1 MSVYTVHEPPRPSGN
16 MLADADRFVFV
27 RDGFYGWA
35 FLLAPLWMLRHRL
48 WLVLLL
54 YIVAVAILQVALVV
68 VGASGTAQ
76 FFAAL
81 AVAILVGI
89 EGGTLR
95 RWTLGRRRWRNLGVV
110 VGDDRETAERR
121 FFASWQT
128 AQASQPR
135 PSYAPAAPG
144 SRAPAPGDDIVGLFP
159 QPGAS
164 R

>member
-128 AQASQPR
+128 AQVSPPR
-135 PSYAPAAPG
+135 PYASATPV
-144 SRAPAPGDDIVGLFP
+144 SRAPVPGDDIVGLFP

>member
-1 MSVYTVHEPPRPSGN
+1 MSVYTVHEPPLRSGN
-16 MLADADRFVFV
+16 LLADADRFVFV

-54 YIVAVAILQVALVV
+54 YIVIVITLQLALVAI
-68 VGASGTAQ
+68 GASDTAR

-95 RWTLGRRRWRNLGVV
+95 RWTLGRRRWRNVGVV

-128 AQASQPR
+128 AQASQAR
-135 PSYAPAAPG
+135 HSYSPVAPG
-144 SRAPAPGDDIVGLFP
+144 SREPAPGDDIVGLFP

>member
-1 MSVYTVHEPPRPSGN
+1 MSVYTVHEPPRRSGN
-16 MLADADRFVFV
+16 TLADADRFVFV
-27 RDGFYGWA
+27 RDGFYGWG

-54 YIVAVAILQVALVV
+54 YIVAVAILQVALLA

-95 RWTLGRRRWRNLGVV
+95 RWTLGRRRWRNVGVV
-110 VGDDRETAERR
+110 VGDDRESAERR
-121 FFASWQT
+121 FFASWQP
-128 AQASQPR
+128 AQSR
-135 PSYAPAAPG
+135 PSSYPTTPAT
-144 SRAPAPGDDIVGLFP
+144 RAPVPGDDIVGLFP

>member
-1 MSVYTVHEPPRPSGN
+1 VHEPPRRSGN
-16 MLADADRFVFV
+16 ALADADRFVFV

-54 YIVAVAILQVALVV
+54 YVVTEAVLQGVLLA
-68 VGASGTAQ
+68 VGASGTAK
-76 FFAAL
+76 FCMAL

-95 RWTLGRRRWRNLGVV
+95 RWTLGRRRWRNVGVV

-121 FFASWQT
+121 FFAWWQS
-128 AQASQPR
+128 AQASR

-144 SRAPAPGDDIVGLFP
+144 SRAPVPGDDIVGLFP
-159 QPGAS
+159 RPGAS